1 MSLAQAEASYVEGLH
16 FYEHH
21 DYQRALLKLRE
32 AVELDGNNPKYL
44 TTLGITVS
52 RLQKNH
58 DLAEQLCQKAIR
70 KKHNDAKLYLNLAD
84 VYIRAGKKTA
94 AIDNLITGY
103 KYTHRDQ
110 RIIDKVHALGLRRP
124 PVLRFLNRRN
134 PFNMLLG
141 RIRHILMPL
150 PGID

>member
-1 MSLAQAEASYVEGLH
+1 MNLAQAEASYVEGLH

-21 DYQRALLKLRE
+21 DYQRALLKFRE
-32 AVELDGNNPKYL
+32 AVEIDGNNPKYL
-44 TTLGITVS
+44 STLGVTVS
-52 RLQKNH
+52 RVQKNH
-58 DLAEQLCQKAIR
+58 ELAAQLCSKAIR
-70 KKHNDAKLYLNLAD
+70 KKHNDAQLYINLAD
-84 VYIRAGKKTA
+84 VYIRAKNKTA

-103 KYTHRDQ
+103 KYTRRDQ

-124 PVLRFLNRRN
+124 SVLRFLNRRN

-141 RIRHILMPL
+141 RIRHYLMPL